1 MAASSARKRDVQ
13 KISTEVPAHHGAKI
27 EEAAAWRGVPV
38 SSFVIEAAVKE
49 AEQAIQ
55 KERLI
60 ELTRDDAELI
70 VSLLDNPP
78 EPHAAMR
85 KAIRAHKRMI
95 RG

>member
-1 MAASSARKRDVQ
+1 MASRTAPKNVQ
-13 KISTEVPAHHGAKI
+13 KISADLPAHHCAKI

-49 AEQAIQ
+49 AEQVIL

-60 ELTRDDAELI
+60 ELTREDAEL
-70 VSLLDNPP
+70 VLSLLDNPP
-78 EPHAAMR
+78 EPNAALR
-85 KAIRAHKRMI
+85 RAIRAHKRMI